1 MEDKSTEKKQV
12 LGNGILHPGA
22 RPMQFIIDKDGCIW
36 VCDKPVD
43 PNKPLKDQ
51 ACWKCK
57 DMAFTRND

>member
-1 MEDKSTEKKQV
+1 MEEKKEKQV

-22 RPMQFIIDKDGCIW
+22 RPMQFIVDKDGCIW

-43 PNKPLKDQ
+43 PEKSLKEQ
-51 ACWKCK
+51 ACWRCS